1 MSKDNSTAYISTG
14 NTTFNVFPTAKQI
27 AFGKSVQPATGT
39 RTQGI
44 VLQKSVATTSCSK
57 PSLIVPTYF
66 CSAYME
72 LRHAFAPAA
81 SNFFTPAGMTVN
93 LSLTASWTSAF
104 ASSLAPGT
112 PVTNPS
118 KFEKSVWHYQIQTIY
133 WLESTMLSRPINDLL
148 LLSFAYL

>member
-1 MSKDNSTAYISTG
+1 MSKDNSAAYISTG
-14 NTTFNVFPTAKQI
+14 KKTCAVFPNPKQR
-27 AFGKSVQPATGT
+27 AFGKSAQPAGE
-39 RTQGI
+39 RTQGKE
-44 VLQKSVATTSCSK
+44 LQNSVATTTCSK
-57 PSLIVPTYF
+57 PSLIVPTTF
-66 CSAYME
+66 CSTYME
-72 LRHAFAPAA
+72 LRHAFAPAS
-81 SNFFTPAGMTVN
+81 SNSFTPAGMTVT